1 MVSFHEFQTG
11 DHGPLCLS
19 IHHHGFF
26 SPIQCTRPRITLS
39 LYYNTIVSS
48 HQFST
53 QDNEPLS
60 LSLNTIASSHQ
71 CHALDQW
78 ALSVYTTPWSFL
90 THSIHEIM
98 DHFICLYITMVSFH
112 QFYTWDHGPPYLA
125 MQHHHFDLLTQ
136 LEFNPHHEQV
146 WSSRVKRRWR
156 RKCGKKKMKIIF
168 TRFRLLAL
176 YIVIQMIDLWTN
188 VIKNTQFNRRL
199 CRKLKKWWRIFWYR
213 MHRRLFLVK

>member
-26 SPIQCTRPRITLS
+26 SPIQCTKPWITLS

-48 HQFST
+48 HQFSA

-98 DHFICLYITMVSFH
+98 DHFICLYITMVSSH

-125 MQHHHFDLLTQ
+125 MQHHGIFSPISYMRQWTTLSVYTTWSTSIWSTRVTLVTRVPIARCELLCNIIILT
-136 LEFNPHHEQV
+136 FWPN
-146 WSSRVKRRWR
+146 SSSTHTMSRFGRVE
-156 RKCGKKKMKIIF
+156 
-168 TRFRLLAL
+168 
-176 YIVIQMIDLWTN
+176 
-188 VIKNTQFNRRL
+188 
-199 CRKLKKWWRIFWYR
+199 
-213 MHRRLFLVK
+213 